1 VSLIPTSS
9 LARIS
14 LAIAVSLLL
23 HGLLLIAIPLE
34 IPAPVEPP
42 LPPLMAKLEPLPTR
56 VAPAKPAKPRP
67 KPRPQPVVEP
77 APIAAPEEASAP
89 PAEAA
94 PDAAAIE
101 EAGNSAAVPP
111 VAVEPPPPAPP
122 AHPLPKHAQLKFN
135 VYQGTSFKIGEAV
148 HRLEVDEN
156 NHYALTATVR
166 ATGVVGLLKKFNLS
180 QTSHGD
186 YSARGLIPQEF
197 SEAKDTSAGLENQ
210 RVEFNWS
217 AQQLNFSSGTSVA
230 LPPLSQ
236 DFLSFLYQLSQLD
249 VTQDVLTMPISNGK
263 KLERYQLDIGD
274 AQQIDSGMGKI
285 MAIPFRKIH
294 APHEEGL
301 EVWLGVAYRL
311 LPVKI
316 SQLDRDGKI
325 MGEMVV
331 NEIRLSDE

>member
-1 VSLIPTSS
+1 MSLIPTSS
-9 LARIS
+9 LAR
-14 LAIAVSLLL
+14 VSLTIAASFLL
-23 HGLLLIAIPLE
+23 HGLLFVTIPLE

-42 LPPLMAKLEPLPTR
+42 LPPLMAKLEPLQIHA
-56 VAPAKPAKPRP
+56 APAKPAKSRP
-67 KPRPQPVVEP
+67 KPRPKPIEP
-77 APIAAPEEASAP
+77 APIAAPEEAITP
-89 PAEAA
+89 PADAA
-94 PDAAAIE
+94 PDTALLE

-135 VYQGTSFKIGEAV
+135 VYQGTSFKIGEAT
-148 HRLEVDEN
+148 HRLEVDQN

-186 YSARGLIPQEF
+186 YSARGLIPHEF

-249 VTQDVLTMPISNGK
+249 VTQDALSLSISNGK
-263 KLERYQLDIGD
+263 KLERYRLDIGD
-274 AQQIDSGMGKI
+274 VQEIDSGLGKI
-285 MAIPFRKIH
+285 MAIPFHKIH

-331 NEIRLSDE
+331 SEIRLSDE